1 MTNNEQKLMY
11 LAYKNSL
18 MHQIPTNCTY
28 KTYLRS
34 KFPHKD
40 KRSTTKQQAAKK
52 TVNKDFVQESL
63 TVAARKI
70 VSTTAKET
78 VNMDFVQDSLTVAA
92 LKKPTMKRKSCTKGR
107 FSYKNPKK
115 T

>member
-1 MTNNEQKLMY
+1 M
-11 LAYKNSL
+11 
-18 MHQIPTNCTY
+18 
-28 KTYLRS
+28 
-34 KFPHKD
+34 
-40 KRSTTKQQAAKK
+40 
-52 TVNKDFVQESL
+52 NKDFVLDSL

-107 FSYKNPKK
+107 ISYKNPKK